1 MQNRMTQT
9 IRYFMFLEAAAFSV
23 AALTH
28 FGLLIDGYQHHK
40 AGTAESVIALV
51 LFFGLA
57 LSWVRP
63 ASTRTVGLLAQGF
76 ALLGTL
82 VGIFMIAIGV
92 GPRTVP
98 DIAYHIVIV
107 VVLASGLVLAV
118 RAGFDH
124 VE

>member
-9 IRYFMFLEAAAFSV
+9 IRLFMFAEAIAFSL

-28 FGLLIDGYQHHK
+28 FGVLIDGYQHHK

-51 LFFGLA
+51 LLLSLV
-57 LSWVRP
+57 LSWIRP
-63 ASTRTVGLLAQGF
+63 ASVRAVGLAGQGF

-82 VGIFMIAIGV
+82 VGIFTIAIGV

-98 DIAYHIVIV
+98 DVVFHICIV
-107 VVLASGLVLAV
+107 VVLVYGLVVSV
-118 RAGFDH
+118 RARS
-124 VE
+124 

>member
-1 MQNRMTQT
+1 MQNRMSQT
-9 IRYFMFLEAAAFSV
+9 IRFFIFLEAAAFSV

-51 LFFGLA
+51 LFVSLA
-57 LSWVRP
+57 LSWIRP
-63 ASTRTVGLLAQGF
+63 TLTRTVGLSAQGF

-98 DIAYHIVIV
+98 DITYHIVIV
-107 VVLASGLVLAV
+107 VVLVSGLVVAARERGL
-118 RAGFDH
+118 
-124 VE
+124 

>member
-1 MQNRMTQT
+1 MIRT
-9 IRYFMFLEAAAFSV
+9 IRSFLFLEATAFSV

-40 AGTAESVIALV
+40 AGIAESVIALL
-51 LFFGLA
+51 LFVGLS
-57 LSWVRP
+57 LSWIRP
-63 ASTRTVGLLAQGF
+63 SMTRTVGMSAQGF

-98 DIAYHIVIV
+98 DITYHIVIV
-107 VVLASGLVLAV
+107 VVLAYGLVVTV
-118 RAGFDH
+118 RGGGGL